1 MAPRVAKGRG
11 HHRGRSER
19 RKKEERRTIL
29 PLPPLPPLPLLFAL
43 RSPHPPLRASRGVRL
58 LRHRG
63 CESGSLAVAQLAVAL
78 SWCQGLCLLRHFCG
92 QSMQMPFGCWLI
104 VASSSHGG
112 TVDPPT
118 LRASVCVALPA
129 TLEIN
134 VNLPGHKQVSLKG
147 ISTDRIL
154 DVKRLLAVHVE
165 ACHLTHYSLAHEVK
179 GRQLADTVEVTALKP
194 CVLDVVE
201 EDYTE
206 EAAIAHVRRLLDIC
220 ATTIAFG
227 QSSKQREEEEAKE
240 GESSRHGDRE
250 QSTYSGSSNAAAE
263 DVSGALVEKGNLLP
277 EKQVAGAVL
286 EGPVRGKNEAAA
298 AMAAAAAATEKG
310 DMTGM
315 YPPSKLGQFY
325 EFLSAGHLTPPIQFV
340 RRSAKQPSPSQRA
353 VGDLHSFDVK
363 LCNGKLLIV
372 TATKSGFSAGSK
384 ATVMERSLLQLLLR
398 LSQAFARA
406 YKELMDYFAIRNRF
420 GNLPYGFRSNTWV
433 VPPQASA
440 QPASFPP
447 LPMENP
453 SWGGNGGG
461 QGCEGAAP
469 ARLWVRDFQI
479 LSRMA
484 CKTQEERLVRDRKSF
499 LLHSLFVDT
508 AIQRATRAI
517 DAAADE
523 GGDLSLRQDNLE
535 INIALSSSDAACR
548 DRNKLDIGLDEELS
562 RESIAEKNLLK
573 GITADESTAIHDL
586 SSLGTVLVHHRG
598 YCARVQALGDTDAND
613 HDATAQSTPAS
624 IEIGVDGVSAC
635 DEQLVSTVDCDQLP
649 ADIDIESQPDG
660 GANALNAN
668 SLRRLLHSAPVL
680 QQSMGSSNTKQEH
693 EDEVAGAHVLSV
705 VEESL
710 QNLCDEVKVD
720 DAYMRW
726 ELGACWLQS
735 LQPSTVKDGQA
746 DCEDSIGAA
755 AHDQMDQGAEQAG
768 EQDIDCS
775 KGQLEL
781 IEKLRAADYKRLE
794 QSKTGLH
801 LKSMRELVDGAVS
814 YYNET
819 AVSKLAEL
827 SDKLSHVRC
836 LCVHEMVA
844 RAFKQVLQASI
855 ASAQQKHLGIAD
867 VIASAFNVMLGEPSR
882 GEKAMHKHV
891 GLYDKLHSLVWTWV
905 EAYTQNR
912 FGWTMQP
919 GTREG
924 LRKVFLL
931 RSLCHKIG
939 IEVAAR
945 DFDFGTSTPFRSID
959 IISMFPVFK
968 HLHDVAQ
975 GLLCWAVL
983 AQALARLIA
992 VCGPYHRMTAGA
1004 YSLLAVVL
1012 YHTGDFN
1019 QAMIYQQKALDI
1031 NERELGLDHPDT
1043 MKSYGDL
1050 AVFYYRLQHTEL
1062 ALKYVHRALYLL
1074 HLTCGPAHPNTAATY
1089 INVAMMEE
1097 GLGNVH
1103 VALRYLHEALKCNQ
1117 RLLGPDHI
1125 QTAASYH
1132 AIAIALSLMDAYTLS
1147 VQHEQTTLKILQ
1159 AKLGPDDLRTQDA
1172 AAWLDYFDS
1181 KAAEQ
1186 QEAARTGAPKPDASI
1201 ASKGHLSVSDLLEFI
1216 NAKEGAA
1223 KKELSEAREQPRKKA
1238 RRTNSRS
1245 GKGVAPPAVQR
1256 SAWDE
1261 DIISSCSSDEDGVP
1275 DASTEPP
1282 LGLAF
1287 PLASVGSNA
1296 DEQSTVAGQVRPAP
1310 LSPAEATEQ
1319 SMVVVDDSDE
1329 GWQEAVPAR
1338 KSGMAVAGRLAM
1350 SSSRWQQ
1357 QRPQPGRLVAR
1368 EMDRPGPRMTG
1379 KSTGLA
1385 AGDKHHVRRRSTSS
1399 SLVAHQ
1405 LLQVASP
1412 PAAKANTTSSAP
1424 VSELQ
1429 EPPARASAT
1438 VVELQGPP
1446 AATPAVPLP
1455 APAASTTKT
1464 TSTTGTDGKEM
1475 LALAAADKELSSV
1488 RQHPE
1493 RPELKRLQASTPAP
1507 AITTPALPGQLA
1519 RSTSAIS
1526 YKDAARKLLNELP
1539 ASVPAHECTS
1549 NGHAGLDTCGPG
1561 EQDQAWRSRS
1571 AGAAVLAGAV
1581 GSLPVEGTK
1590 EEVMGQE
1597 TSAPLSGSLLPKEGP
1612 QELKQRLSAAAVP
1625 FTPLTV
1631 PPVQPPGSG
1640 EISPL
1645 KPALSSSNPHSG
1657 DLAYGAHGNQVR
1669 PKASLPKRPALPL
1682 TPLCRP
1688 GFAPPVMQV
1697 PHGSASILPGLI
1709 ASPPA
1714 MGPQVSGPM
1723 RPFHAPPLPMAP
1735 IYPLYMQRP
1744 PPQLQHL
1751 QAIPPRAGP
1760 SISPTSPT
1768 LMNPNAA
1775 EFVPGAAVKQASM
1788 NPNAVE
1794 YVPGCVWAPAVEQGT
1809 DQAAKVSSGTETEKP
1824 AAALA
1829 TADSGAVDGASIT
1842 TADDI
1847 SSGLEQAVDT
1857 LPEGDSEREM
1867 LNEKQEVVL
1876 QDKQVEAPASDLV
1889 YAVDKQPTLQPIAP
1903 ALTSCASPEEG
1914 EQQPEVDPTE
1924 TVSCT
1929 TDLLGAESPPSWT
1942 ESDGLGM
1949 SRMEASGASEMASQ
1963 RALPA
1968 DSMDGVEVLRR
1979 VKSELDT
1986 THSDERPSTSTAAS
2000 DNAHGESPYNSDNSS
2015 GHKQDC
2021 SSACSVSSE
2030 DQEKS
2035 LDEDG
2040 FTMVTKRHRNLRQKS
2055 GSHLS
2060 QPEVLRGQSKSS
2072 PGRRAAQL
2080 PRASSFDSVSNA
2092 DGHNAGRLQLQ
2103 GMPKA
2108 PASSPPARRSA
2119 PLQNHLT
2126 PDNHATPNTHI
2137 APVQTTVQVR

>member
-1 MAPRVAKGRG
+1 M
-11 HHRGRSER
+11 
-19 RKKEERRTIL
+19 
-29 PLPPLPPLPLLFAL
+29 
-43 RSPHPPLRASRGVRL
+43 
-58 LRHRG
+58 
-63 CESGSLAVAQLAVAL
+63 
-78 SWCQGLCLLRHFCG
+78 
-92 QSMQMPFGCWLI
+92 

-112 TVDPPT
+112 IADPPM
-118 LRASVCVALPA
+118 LCASASAALPS

-134 VNLPGHKQVSLKG
+134 VNLPGRKQVSLKG

-206 EAAIAHVRRLLDIC
+206 LAAIAHVRRLLDIC
-220 ATTIAFG
+220 ATTVAFG

-240 GESSRHGDRE
+240 GKGSRPDDHE
-250 QSTYSGSSNAAAE
+250 LSTDSGSSEAAAAE
-263 DVSGALVEKGNLLP
+263 DVSGALTEKGNPLS
-277 EKQVAGAVL
+277 EKQVAGAAL

-325 EFLSAGHLTPPIQFV
+325 EFLSAGHLTPPIQFI
-340 RRSAKQPSPSQRA
+340 RRSAKQPTISQSA
-353 VGDLHSFDVK
+353 DGDLHSFDVK

-433 VPPQASA
+433 VLPQASA

-447 LPMENP
+447 LPTENP

-469 ARLWVRDFQI
+469 ARLWIRDFQV

-484 CKTQEERLVRDRKSF
+484 CKTQEERLVRDRKAF

-508 AIQRATRAI
+508 AIRQATRAI

-523 GGDLSLRQDNLE
+523 SGDLSLRQDHLE
-535 INIALSSSDAACR
+535 IQIALSSSDAACR
-548 DRNKLDIGLDEELS
+548 DRNKLDIGPNEELS

-586 SSLGTVLVHHRG
+586 ASLGTVLVHHRG
-598 YCARVQALGDTDAND
+598 YCARVQALGKHDANL
-613 HDATAQSTPAS
+613 HDATAQSIPAS
-624 IEIGVDGVSAC
+624 NEMGVDGVSAC
-635 DEQLVSTVDCDQLP
+635 DQQLLSTVNCGEQLP

-680 QQSMGSSNTKQEH
+680 QQSMGLSNTKEEH
-693 EDEVAGAHVLSV
+693 EDEVAAAHVLSV

-735 LQPSTVKDGQA
+735 LQPSTVKEGQA
-746 DCEDSIGAA
+746 DSEDSIGAA
-755 AHDQMDQGAEQAG
+755 SDEMDQEAEQAA
-768 EQDIDCS
+768 EQDTNCS
-775 KGQLEL
+775 KSQLEL
-781 IEKLRAADYKRLE
+781 IEKLSAADYKRLE

-855 ASAQQKHLGIAD
+855 ASAQQKHLSVAD
-867 VIASAFNVMLGEPSR
+867 VIASAFNVMLGEPR
-882 GEKAMHKHV
+882 QGDKAMDKHV
-891 GLYDKLHSLVWTWV
+891 GSFDKLHSLVWTWV

-931 RSLCHKIG
+931 RSLCHKMG
-939 IEVAAR
+939 IEVAAM
-945 DFDFGTSTPFRSID
+945 DFDFGTLIPFRSID

-968 HLHDVAQ
+968 
-975 GLLCWAVL
+975 
-983 AQALARLIA
+983 ALARLIA

-1216 NAKEGAA
+1216 NANEGEATKEI
-1223 KKELSEAREQPRKKA
+1223 SEAREQPRKKA
-1238 RRTNSRS
+1238 RRTNSRN
-1245 GKGVAPPAVQR
+1245 GKSVAPPAVQR

-1261 DIISSCSSDEDGVP
+1261 DVSSSCSSDEDGVP
-1275 DASTEPP
+1275 DASTEPA

-1296 DEQSTVAGQVRPAP
+1296 AKQATVAGQVRPAP
-1310 LSPAEATEQ
+1310 FPPAEVTEQ
-1319 SMVVVDDSDE
+1319 SMVVVDDSNE

-1357 QRPQPGRLVAR
+1357 QRPQQGRVVAR

-1379 KSTGLA
+1379 KSTGV
-1385 AGDKHHVRRRSTSS
+1385 AGDKHLVRRRSGSS
-1399 SLVAHQ
+1399 SLVTYQ

-1412 PAAKANTTSSAP
+1412 PAVKANTRSAAT

-1429 EPPARASAT
+1429 EPPARLSAS
-1438 VVELQGPP
+1438 VGELQEPP
-1446 AATPAVPLP
+1446 AATPAVALP
-1455 APAASTTKT
+1455 VPAVSTTKT

-1475 LALAAADKELSSV
+1475 LALAAADKELQSLG
-1488 RQHPE
+1488 QPPE
-1493 RPELKRLQASTPAP
+1493 RLELQKLQASTPAP
-1507 AITTPALPGQLA
+1507 VITTPPLPGQLA

-1539 ASVPAHECTS
+1539 ASVAAHECTS
-1549 NGHAGLDTCGPG
+1549 NGHAEADGQDTCGPA
-1561 EQDQAWRSRS
+1561 EQSRS

-1581 GSLPVEGTK
+1581 DSPPVEDMK
-1590 EEVMGQE
+1590 EEVMGPE
-1597 TSAPLSGSLLPKEGP
+1597 SSAPQPGSLLPKEGP

-1631 PPVQPPGSG
+1631 PPVQSPGSG
-1640 EISPL
+1640 EMSPL
-1645 KPALSSSNPHSG
+1645 KPAVSSGSPHSG
-1657 DLAYGAHGNQVR
+1657 ELAYGAHGNQVQ
-1669 PKASLPKRPALPL
+1669 PKASVPKRPALPL

-1697 PHGSASILPGLI
+1697 PHGSASVLPGLI

-1723 RPFHAPPLPMAP
+1723 RPFHAPPLPVAP

-1775 EFVPGAAVKQASM
+1775 EFVPGAVVKQASM

-1794 YVPGCVWAPAVEQGT
+1794 YVPGCVWAPTVEQGT
-1809 DQAAKVSSGTETEKP
+1809 DEAAKVSSGNEMAKP

-1829 TADSGAVDGASIT
+1829 ESGVVDGSSIT

-1847 SSGLEQAVDT
+1847 SSGIKQAADT
-1857 LPEGDSEREM
+1857 LAQGGSGRKMLKGDQEADSQ
-1867 LNEKQEVVL
+1867 EKE
-1876 QDKQVEAPASDLV
+1876 VEAPAIDLV
-1889 YAVDKQPTLQPIAP
+1889 DGVDKQPTLQTIAP
-1903 ALTSCASPEEG
+1903 AGQSCASLEES
-1914 EQQPEVDPTE
+1914 EQQPEVDRSD

-1929 TDLLGAESPPSWT
+1929 TDLLGAELPQPST

-1949 SRMEASGASEMASQ
+1949 SRVEVSGASEMSSQ

-1968 DSMDGVEVLRR
+1968 DSMDGVEVLHR
-1979 VKSELDT
+1979 VKSELDA
-1986 THSDERPSTSTAAS
+1986 THSDERPSISMAAS

-2040 FTMVTKRHRNLRQKS
+2040 FTVVTKRHCNRRQKS

-2072 PGRRAAQL
+2072 PARRAAQL

-2092 DGHNAGRLQLQ
+2092 NGHNAGRLQLQ

-2108 PASSPPARRSA
+2108 PASSPPARRSV
-2119 PLQNHLT
+2119 PLQ
-2126 PDNHATPNTHI
+2126 
-2137 APVQTTVQVR
+2137 TT